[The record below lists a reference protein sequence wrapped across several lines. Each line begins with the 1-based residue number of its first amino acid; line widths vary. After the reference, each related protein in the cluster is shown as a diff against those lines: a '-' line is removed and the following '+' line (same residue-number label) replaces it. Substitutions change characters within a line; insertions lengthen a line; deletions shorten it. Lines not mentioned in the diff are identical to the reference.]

1 MKLDGGLLG
10 YLESE
15 GIIPTRQGRLNAL
28 IKDIV
33 ADGGYGL
40 SYNRDDEL
48 IAKYDLEDMTEEEAE
63 YVIREV
69 DSRI

>member
-1 MKLDGGLLG
+1 MEFDGGLLA

-15 GIIPTRQGRLNAL
+15 GIIPTRTGRIEAL
-28 IKDIV
+28 IRDIV

-63 YVIREV
+63 YIIREV
-69 DSRI
+69 DKRV